1 MSSKLKRTYAQYF
14 SSSPSIQDQP
24 KQDSNPNQDHLKVLE
39 DMIYDVNVDLNE
51 LYPKIKEWRNY
62 YQYKFD
68 KTTELLERINVLWDW
83 DEAKKSG
90 IFILI
95 SYF

>member
-14 SSSPSIQDQP
+14 SKTENETKEQP
-24 KQDSNPNQDHLKVLE
+24 DHLKVLG
-39 DMIYDVNVDLNE
+39 DMIYDTNVDLNE

-62 YQYKFD
+62 YQSQFD
-68 KTTELLERINVLWDW
+68 KTTNLLERINVLWDW

-90 IFILI
+90 ILF
-95 SYF
+95 